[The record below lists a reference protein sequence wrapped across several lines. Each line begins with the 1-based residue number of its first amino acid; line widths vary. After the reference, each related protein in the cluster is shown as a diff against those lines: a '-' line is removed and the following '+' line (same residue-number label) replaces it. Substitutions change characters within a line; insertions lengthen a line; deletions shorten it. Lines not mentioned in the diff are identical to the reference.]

1 MSGSLYYPIYLVVVL
16 ILTIIIT
23 QDRDKSLSYDEEYR
37 WNTSY
42 RIFSFLLAIGLA
54 LFIGFRPVCRDFVDM
69 VDYERTYSFLMGE
82 FFQFDYETDNLIYD
96 NWFAYMAS
104 KNIPVRIFFL
114 TVSIVYFGMIWLS
127 CRKLFPENT
136 LLSFVVYLAA
146 FSTFTYATNG
156 IKAGMATSLFLLAV
170 AYRDKLWISIPLA
183 IFTLGIHHSMLLVIV
198 AYFCVLFVKH
208 PKWYFI
214 IWALSFCAAALHI
227 TWFQHYFAGFTDEHG
242 ASYLLSSRNSGF
254 RIDFIIYSA
263 VPVIIGYWMIFKN
276 NLYSRTY
283 DIILN
288 LYLLTN
294 SVWMLCMYANFTNR
308 IAYLSW
314 FLYPVVLLYPFVNL
328 CWSEEQNKYLKYV
341 VYGHLGFTLFMTF
354 IYY

>member
-1 MSGSLYYPIYLVVVL
+1 MLAASSYYYVYLAVF
-16 ILTIIIT
+16 TIIT
-23 QDRDKSLSYDEEYR
+23 FVVMNSYSQVDLSDRYR
-37 WNTSY
+37 QSSSQVFLAVLVT
-42 RIFSFLLAIGLA
+42 IFVV
-54 LFIGFRPVCRDFVDM
+54 LFIGFRPISGVFVDM
-69 VDYERTYSFLMGE
+69 GGYAMQYNRMLGAH
-82 FFQFDYETDNLIYD
+82 FFFNLDTENLIFD
-96 NWFAYMAS
+96 NIIPFMAS
-104 KNIPVRIFFL
+104 KMIPINIFFL
-114 TVSIVYFGMIWLS
+114 VIALVYFGCMFWA
-127 CRKLFPENT
+127 CHRLFPQDT
-136 LLSFVVYLAA
+136 LLALLCCLVA
-146 FSTFTYATNG
+146 FSTFTYGTNG

>member
-1 MSGSLYYPIYLVVVL
+1 MLGGFSYYYVYLTIFTIITLVVMNSYSQVDISDRYRQSNSQDFFAFL
-16 ILTIIIT
+16 VTI
-23 QDRDKSLSYDEEYR
+23 
-37 WNTSY
+37 
-42 RIFSFLLAIGLA
+42 FVV
-54 LFIGFRPVCRDFVDM
+54 LFIGFRPISAAFVDM
-69 VDYERTYSFLMGE
+69 GAYASQYNNLLGTH
-82 FFQFDYETDNLIYD
+82 FFFNSDTENLVFDNMLP
-96 NWFAYMAS
+96 FMAS
-104 KNIPVRIFFL
+104 KMIPINIFFL
-114 TVSIVYFGMIWLS
+114 VIALVYFGCMFWACL
-127 CRKLFPENT
+127 RLFPQDT
-136 LLSFVVYLAA
+136 LLALLCCLVA

-170 AYRDKLWISIPLA
+170 SYRNNLWISIPLA

-198 AYFCVLFVKH
+198 AYFCVILVKH

-214 IWALSFCAAALHI
+214 LWAVSFCCAALHI

-263 VPVIIGYWMIFKN
+263 VPVLIGYLMIFKYK
-276 NLYSRTY
+276 LYSRTY